1 MKHSP
6 GALIMNKLRRILTAT
21 VLTLSLA
28 TVSFGG
34 TIIGSRSVSAGSRT
48 GTIVGSR
55 TGTIVGSRTGT
66 ILGSRTGTILG
77 SRAGTTAAENRQTEP
92 NLSSD
97 DMLSRVILFVLG
109 WSF

>member
-1 MKHSP
+1 
-6 GALIMNKLRRILTAT
+6 MNKLRRILTAT

-34 TIIGSRSVSAGSRT
+34 TIVGSRSVSAGSRT

-66 ILGSRTGTILG
+66 IVGSRTGTILG
-77 SRAGTTAAENRQTEP
+77 SRAATVGTEYRQAESNV
-92 NLSSD
+92 SSD
-97 DMLSRVILFVLG
+97 DLLSRVILLILG